1 VLDLHDV
8 PGAAREPA
16 GQGTPPAGSPPAAG
30 DLMNGVPCPRT
41 RYSDIVGDLVVDR
54 DETSLKLDAAFPAHA
69 GVSQL
74 RRPRT
79 PSFDAVRQRSLA
91 LLPMMY
97 LR

>member
-1 VLDLHDV
+1 
-8 PGAAREPA
+8 
-16 GQGTPPAGSPPAAG
+16 
-30 DLMNGVPCPRT
+30 MNGVPCPRT